1 MMRVMATRRRPADIG
16 VERGRSLLGGL
27 LREEATAR
35 RDRGLTLED
44 VGGGVGL
51 SAAMAS
57 RIERFAV
64 PDVGLVRL
72 AAMLSVVGLE
82 LSARAFPGGSPLRDA
97 GHAALLGRF
106 RAVVHRRLHWAVEV
120 PLPRPGDPRAWD
132 ALVRGDGW
140 LYGVEAKTHP
150 TDCQAL
156 LRRLEQKVRDGGTD
170 GLILVLPS
178 TRHARAFFGAA
189 RDLLDV
195 AFPVPGRR
203 ALELL
208 GAGVDPGGSAVVIV

>member
-1 MMRVMATRRRPADIG
+1 MATRRRPADIG
-16 VERGRSLLGGL
+16 IERGRAQLAGL

-35 RDRGLTLED
+35 RDRGLTLEE
-44 VGGGVGL
+44 VGVAVGL

-57 RIERFAV
+57 RIERATV

-72 AAMLSVVGLE
+72 SAMLAVVGLE

-106 RAVVHRRLHWAVEV
+106 RALVHRRLHWAVEV

-132 ALVRGDGW
+132 ALIRGDGW
-140 LYGVEAKTHP
+140 LYGVEAETHP

-156 LRRLEQKVRDGGTD
+156 IRRLELKIRDGGTD
-170 GLILVLPS
+170 GLILVLPA
-178 TRHARAFFGAA
+178 TRHAHAFVGAA
-189 RDLLDV
+189 RDLLDA

-208 GAGVDPGGSAVVIV
+208 AAGVDPGGNALVMV